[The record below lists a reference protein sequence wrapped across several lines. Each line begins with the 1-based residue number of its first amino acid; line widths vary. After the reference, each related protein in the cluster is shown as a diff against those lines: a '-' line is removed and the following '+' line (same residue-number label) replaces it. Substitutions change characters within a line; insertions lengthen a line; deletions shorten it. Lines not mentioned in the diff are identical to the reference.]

1 MLAVSSDVGANFDMS
16 VDWPNALTPR
26 PAAACSGAGES
37 VCWGMMSQP
46 WSISALA
53 ASPSLGG
60 SYQELIST
68 NFIRAVGLTDRI
80 PSMKALMPCTTSGT
94 GTDPTYPA

>member
-1 MLAVSSDVGANFDMS
+1 MSAANFDMS

-26 PAAACSGAGES
+26 LAAACNGAGES
-37 VCWGMMSQP
+37 VCWVMMSQP

-53 ASPSLGG
+53 ASPSFGG

-68 NFIRAVGLTDRI
+68 NFIRAFGLTDCM

-94 GTDPTYPA
+94 GTEPT